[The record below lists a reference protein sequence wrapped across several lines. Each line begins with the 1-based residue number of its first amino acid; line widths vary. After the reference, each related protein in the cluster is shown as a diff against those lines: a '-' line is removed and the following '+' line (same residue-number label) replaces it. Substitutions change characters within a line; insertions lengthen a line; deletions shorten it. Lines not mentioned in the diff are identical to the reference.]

1 MFSGGLSPLARGTL
15 NERRTGYNARR
26 FIPAGA
32 GNSLSPSAVAR
43 ARSVYPR
50 WRGELPGRPAPP
62 ELIIGLSPLARG
74 TPMAFGK
81 RHQHVRFIPA
91 GAGNSTANQLPE
103 PTSPVYP
110 RWRGELMISSYPSI
124 CFSGLSPLVRGTRDD
139 SIAADESERFIPAGA
154 GNSAGNITNKINVN
168 GLSPLARGTHAFI
181 RRVWLRL
188 RFIPAGAGNSA
199 IV

>member
-1 MFSGGLSPLARGTL
+1 MFSGGLSPLARGTPRATSATRI
-15 NERRTGYNARR
+15 NNR

-32 GNSLSPSAVAR
+32 GNSHGIWQTSSTCT
-43 ARSVYPR
+43 VYPR
-50 WRGELPGRPAPP
+50 WRGELDSKPVTRTHQP
-62 ELIIGLSPLARG
+62 GLSPLARG
-74 TPMAFGK
+74 T
-81 RHQHVRFIPA
+81 
-91 GAGNSTANQLPE
+91 S
-103 PTSPVYP
+103 
-110 RWRGELMISSYPSI
+110 
-124 CFSGLSPLVRGTRDD
+124 DD

>member
-1 MFSGGLSPLARGTL
+1 MFSGGLSPLARGTPRATSATRI
-15 NERRTGYNARR
+15 NNR

-32 GNSLSPSAVAR
+32 GNSHGIWQTSSTCT
-43 ARSVYPR
+43 VYPR
-50 WRGELPGRPAPP
+50 WRGELHCNPSARA
-62 ELIIGLSPLARG
+62 ISRGLSPLARG
-74 TPMAFGK
+74 T
-81 RHQHVRFIPA
+81 HDI
-91 GAGNSTANQLPE
+91 
-103 PTSPVYP
+103 
-110 RWRGELMISSYPSI
+110 ELSI
-124 CFSGLSPLVRGTRDD
+124 YLFF
-139 SIAADESERFIPAGA
+139 RFIPAGA